1 MSETPKIALN
11 LVLTG
16 LGLFVAA
23 TRPAEAATFQFELSF
38 FDENRNPVGNGQ
50 FSYDD
55 AEVTCI
61 QLSPAGVCEP
71 NDPLFG
77 LLDAI
82 LVKNV
87 LTDFSA
93 TVDGE
98 NWHLSL
104 VSWWNDESS
113 GQLAGSQLV
122 SRSGPRVRDNFWFF
136 GDPFFGREQLYLDFV
151 QSSEPNAEG
160 NWGLQVFPSNSS
172 MEPKFN
178 SGTWQAR
185 RADVELQPSS
195 AETVPEPSTLV
206 GSFISLVLVTLLLK
220 HKSQKHSHSQQR

>member
-16 LGLFVAA
+16 LVLFVAA
-23 TRPAEAATFQFELSF
+23 TVPAEAATFQFELSF
-38 FDENRNPVGNGQ
+38 FDENRTPVGNGQ

-55 AEVTCI
+55 ESVTCI

-77 LLDAI
+77 WLDAI

-104 VSWWNDESS
+104 VSWWNDDSS

-122 SRSGPRVRDNFWFF
+122 SRSGPRVRDNFWLF
-136 GDPFFGREQLYLDFV
+136 GDPFFGREQLSLDFA
-151 QSSEPNAEG
+151 QSSDTNAQG
-160 NWGLQVFPSNSS
+160 TWGLQVLPSNSS

-185 RADVELQPSS
+185 RADVEFQPSP

-206 GSFISLVLVTLLLK
+206 GSFLALVLGYYCRGR
-220 HKSQKHSHSQQR
+220 SR